1 MSILIHQASSGAHLP
16 FAVAVFQRFR
26 RVLTHPVESHPDL
39 LLRDMLASGPELLV
53 ALINLLVK
61 VGRTRDAKWLFSQA
75 LRAQRQS
82 WETGRKE
89 FSTLLE
95 SGTISTSTPLWK
107 PWCLPVQAYTI
118 MLQCYAA
125 ESRRGVHSCS
135 SDESVKIYIHRLK
148 VARNCLIE
156 GKRLYRSMFEN
167 SEKVREVLE
176 QVEALLKVHRSTLF
190 AHSKTKVS
198 FPTCGGSIPI
208 PDESFFNAANS
219 LFAPA
224 SDLRYIRKLQRRL
237 RHQGRY
243 LRMGQKVDSRSV
255 GIDIFPQA
263 MSHHRRQMGALAMV
277 AQDMKASGLQVPPHI
292 STLLTTGL

>member
-61 VGRTRDAKWLFSQA
+61 VGRTRDAKWLFSHA
-75 LRAQRQS
+75 LRAQKQS
-82 WETGRKE
+82 WEKGRKE
-89 FSTLLE
+89 FSNSL
-95 SGTISTSTPLWK
+95 GTYLASTSTLLWK
-107 PWCLPVQAYTI
+107 PWCLPIQAYTI

-135 SDESVKIYIHRLK
+135 RQESVKIYGHRLK
-148 VARNCLIE
+148 VARTCLID
-156 GKRLYRSMFEN
+156 GKRLYHSMFETSKN
-167 SEKVREVLE
+167 VKEVLE
-176 QVEALLKVHRSTLF
+176 KVEALVKAHRSISF
-190 AHSKTKVS
+190 AHSKSEISLPKY
-198 FPTCGGSIPI
+198 GGSIPI

-224 SDLRYIRKLQRRL
+224 SDLRYIRKLQRRI
-237 RHQGRY
+237 RYQGRN
-243 LRMGQKVDSRSV
+243 LRMGQTVDSRPI
-255 GIDIFPQA
+255 GIDIFPRA
-263 MSHHRRQMGALAMV
+263 MTHHRRQMDVLAMV
-277 AQDMKASGLQVPPHI
+277 ARDMEAFGLRVPPHI